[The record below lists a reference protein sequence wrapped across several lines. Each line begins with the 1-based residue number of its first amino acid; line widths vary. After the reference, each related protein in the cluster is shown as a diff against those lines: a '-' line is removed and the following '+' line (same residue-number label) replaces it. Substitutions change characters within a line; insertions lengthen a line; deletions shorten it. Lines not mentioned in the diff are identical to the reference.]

1 MSHAKSALP
10 LGGFLSAC
18 LLTAAHAQT
27 PACDK
32 LGVANDAASSD
43 NLYPPTQA
51 DVQIPS
57 SGARMNGVLYL
68 AQGKGPHTT
77 VLVLHGFPASN
88 RALKDLI
95 HSWPNIDLAQAVR
108 RAGFNALVFHY
119 RGAWGSEGQFSR
131 SHVLEDVAA
140 ALQWLRT
147 PAVADSYRVNRRH
160 LILVGHSMGGFAAL
174 YGAAADSEVR
184 AVAALAPS
192 DLGRRGEPLKDPEA
206 FAAYV
211 RGFEPYLGAVRGTS
225 GKALAQELVDHTAE
239 WHLEQYARILARKRV
254 LLVAGTRDTV
264 APLGEVYEPLGAA
277 LQREGA
283 QHLTAETLDADHSF
297 SNSRVTLARLLVRWL
312 CSEQ

>member
-1 MSHAKSALP
+1 
-10 LGGFLSAC
+10 
-18 LLTAAHAQT
+18 
-27 PACDK
+27 
-32 LGVANDAASSD
+32 
-43 NLYPPTQA
+43 
-51 DVQIPS
+51 
-57 SGARMNGVLYL
+57 MNGVLYL

-88 RALKDLI
+88 KALKDLI

-211 RGFEPYLGAVRGTS
+211 RRFTPLLAPLRGTS

-312 CSEQ
+312 CSAD